1 MSIDWT
7 KPVETTDGAPI
18 VAVIHDY
25 HVGAGLKKTAVIVR
39 GTTMDSIHF
48 VSEDTGLSSYKD
60 RGGVD
65 VRNVG
70 HD

>member
-1 MSIDWT
+1 MTIDWN
-7 KPVETTDGAPI
+7 KPVETADGLPV

-60 RGGVD
+60 GGGVD
-65 VRNVG
+65 VRNVS

>member
-1 MSIDWT
+1 MTIDWN
-7 KPVETTDGAPI
+7 KPLETTDGLPV

-25 HVGAGLKKTAVIVR
+25 HVGAGLRKTAVIVR
-39 GTTMDSIHF
+39 GNLMDNVHF
-48 VSEDTGLSSYKD
+48 VAEDTGRSSYED
-60 RGGVD
+60 RGGVS